1 MQNWM
6 VPGVALALLCSGCAV
21 GVKHKYDHQALDL
34 PASSAETVEVG
45 VLDQRPY
52 VLDKD
57 KSPAFV
63 GVSRGGFANP
73 FDVETESGE
82 PLATDMGSDI
92 VLGLR
97 ASGVKASQMVL
108 APSLKPTDAR
118 QQLVNSGADRS
129 VLITLLEWK
138 SDTYQRVFLNYDV
151 RLNVFNRE
159 NEMLATSQRSGEDN
173 LGDGGL
179 DPPSHSR
186 KAVPPAFKS
195 IMEGLFKD
203 PKVAAALK

>member
-1 MQNWM
+1 
-6 VPGVALALLCSGCAV
+6 
-21 GVKHKYDHQALDL
+21 
-34 PASSAETVEVG
+34 
-45 VLDQRPY
+45 
-52 VLDKD
+52 
-57 KSPAFV
+57 
-63 GVSRGGFANP
+63 VSRGGFANP
-73 FDVETESGE
+73 FDVETESGQ

-92 VLGLR
+92 VSAFR
-97 ASGVKASQMVL
+97 ASGVEASQMVF

-129 VLITLLEWK
+129 VLITLEWK

-159 NEMLATSQRSGEDN
+159 GEMLATSQSSGEDN

-186 KAVPPAFKS
+186 RRCPRPSRK
-195 IMEGLFKD
+195 
-203 PKVAAALK
+203 

>member
-6 VPGVALALLCSGCAV
+6 IPGVALALLCSGCAV
-21 GVKHKYDHQALDL
+21 GVKHQYDNQPPDL
-34 PASSAETVEVG
+34 PVSSTETVEVG

-52 VLDKD
+52 VLDNH

-63 GVSRGGFANP
+63 GVSRGGFSNP
-73 FDVETESGE
+73 FDVETASGQ
-82 PLATDMGSDI
+82 PLATDMGADI
-92 VLGLR
+92 VSALR

-108 APSLKPTDAR
+108 APSLKPADAR
-118 QQLVNSGADRS
+118 QQLVKSGTDRS

-151 RLNVFNRE
+151 RLNVFNKE
-159 NEMLATSQRSGEDN
+159 DQSLAASQASGEDN

-186 KAVPPAFKS
+186 KVVPQAFKK

-203 PKVAAALK
+203 PKVVEALK